1 MREVKTFLLE
11 LRHLKGH
18 HALNFL
24 MQINDDPYSVLPPF
38 CCSTFSYFCT
48 GPIILCTFTVS
59 FYYAI
64 HFKKSITR

>member
-1 MREVKTFLLE
+1 
-11 LRHLKGH
+11 
-18 HALNFL
+18 

-48 GPIILCTFTVS
+48 GPIILCTFNVS

-64 HFKKSITR
+64 NFKKYCSLKSKVVAMCEKVTNKTKRV